1 MIATRGNF
9 CILSLN
15 TRLLIKA
22 GKRDE
27 TKIYSGVIARNLATP
42 SATDLL
48 SWEAKSSKNKA
59 WPKDFMT
66 STNNQVSK
74 ISQQTS
80 TNIFECTTALPLIR
94 QAKFIT
100 ASYLTDPHL
109 LQLGQF
115 FAVAFCSEKKNKF
128 QFNERTFFPSA
139 PTNTVVLCVEHIGI
153 FSIFWLRR
161 RKYTRWLEFAKTI
174 LEKF

>member
-115 FAVAFCSEKKNKF
+115 FAVAFCSEKKTSFSLMKGP
-128 QFNERTFFPSA
+128 FFRQLLPTPSCYA
-139 PTNTVVLCVEHIGI
+139 LSTLGFSASFGYDGGNTQDG
-153 FSIFWLRR
+153 WNLR
-161 RKYTRWLEFAKTI
+161 KPF
-174 LEKF
+174 